1 MTSETLTQTDDTQKR
16 TEPPLSTTNDVL
28 GRWNERYAEMLNHT
42 PATSSPDLDVAAQQ
56 ATPDTDVSEDAPTSS
71 EVLKVIGKLR
81 NSKVAGSDNIP
92 LEFLKYA
99 EQPVASHYTLCFLTF
114 RPLAGSQQTENSG
127 VITCLY
133 KGKSPE
139 FNCSS
144 YRAISLLL
152 VPGKFFCTSPSCDTT
167 AIPSTT
173 KRTKHRASSL
183 GDQRRRRR
191 LLAELQPEFNRSL
204 QTAYS
209 SSSTAACLTWPK

>member
-16 TEPPLSTTNDVL
+16 TDPPLSTTNDVL
-28 GRWNERYAEMLNHT
+28 GRWNERYTEMLNHP

-71 EVLKVIGKLR
+71 EVLKAIGKLR
-81 NSKVAGSDNIP
+81 NGKVAGSDNIP

-133 KGKSPE
+133 KGNSQE

-152 VPGKFFCTSPSCDTT
+152 VPGNFFLHKSFL
-167 AIPSTT
+167 
-173 KRTKHRASSL
+173 RY
-183 GDQRRRRR
+183 
-191 LLAELQPEFNRSL
+191 
-204 QTAYS
+204 YS
-209 SSSTAACLTWPK
+209 HS